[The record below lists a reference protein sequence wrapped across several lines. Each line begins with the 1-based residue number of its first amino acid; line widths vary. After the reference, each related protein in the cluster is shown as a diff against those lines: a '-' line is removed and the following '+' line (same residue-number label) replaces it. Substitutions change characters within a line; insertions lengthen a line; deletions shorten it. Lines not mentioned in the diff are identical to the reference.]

1 MRDLG
6 IDPEFEVPTDF
17 SKESVDR
24 TADDLM
30 LGAVDWLW
38 DYMTDTDSCNRVHR
52 IICECLNT
60 LAEQN
65 RHINGQ
71 VYILDWDVFDA
82 DLRLMVEEHLE
93 ENEI

>member
-6 IDPEFEVPTDF
+6 IDPEFETPTDF
-17 SKESVDR
+17 SKASVDR
-24 TADDLM
+24 MADDLM
-30 LGAVDWLW
+30 LGAIGWLS
-38 DYMTDTDSCNRVHR
+38 DYMTDTDSCDRVHS
-52 IICECLNT
+52 IICDCINT

-71 VYILDWDVFDA
+71 VYIFDWDVFDA
-82 DLRLMVEEHLE
+82 DLRLMVEKRLE

>member
-24 TADDLM
+24 MADDLM
-30 LGAVDWLW
+30 LVAVDWRE
-38 DYMTDTDSCNRVHR
+38 YMTDTDSCNRVHS
-52 IICECLNT
+52 IICDCLNT

-82 DLRLMVEEHLE
+82 DLRLMVEEHLK